1 MSEHESYEGL
11 MRLAFEAEL
20 GLTEDILRRYGRTY
34 PDRHILIR
42 EGQVQRSIYWI
53 LSGQVYIA
61 RKTGNAYTVIA
72 TLGEG
77 EIIGEMSFFDKSVR
91 SATVISKGEVRA
103 LVFSADNF
111 RDIYSASPQWSSRM
125 LLSLSERIR
134 AMIDK
139 IGSAGPVAPPEGA

>member
-1 MSEHESYEGL
+1 VSDERQSGL

-20 GLTEDILRRYGRTY
+20 GLSEEVLSRYGRTY

-53 LSGQVYIA
+53 LSGQVHIA
-61 RKTGNAYTVIA
+61 RKVGTAYHVMA

-103 LVFSADNF
+103 LVFTPDNF
-111 RDIYSASPQWSSRM
+111 RDIFAASPQWSSRL
-125 LLSLSERIR
+125 LLSLSQRIR
-134 AMIDK
+134 DMIGKLDPA
-139 IGSAGPVAPPEGA
+139 SPAAPGTSR